1 MVMNFVTET
10 RKYSPQTDSEKLD
23 IEKWNKRL
31 TLYPGFQLRCME
43 LNAPRNVAVDFRRDH
58 PFLEFGCLLSG
69 KLTGFARTDNGQNR
83 YVEGHPGQTWCSFHN
98 KSRGTIEYLAGQTVR
113 VVLFH
118 LHGPLLENLSLP
130 RKGHALNTS
139 GRLTPAVNKIVQ
151 QIIQINDHT
160 DTCNQLLLT
169 SKAYELLFHLSSYEN
184 EDTDP
189 DHSAECRQKVK
200 KAQDILN
207 HNLASPPCLSDLARK
222 TGLCKTNLATQFK
235 KQSGTTVFGYLR
247 QQRLARAKELITLH
261 NLSASEAAWEVGYSS
276 LSSFHRAFCARYGA
290 TPGSFAPKP

>member
-1 MVMNFVTET
+1 MDFVTET
-10 RKYSPQTDSEKLD
+10 QKYPPQID

-43 LNAPRNVAVDFRRDH
+43 LNATRNVVADFRRDY

-69 KLTGFARTDNGQNR
+69 KLTGSARTDNGQNR
-83 YVEGHPGQTWCSFHN
+83 YVEGHPGQTWCSFCN
-98 KSRGTIEYLAGQTVR
+98 KSRGTIEYLAGQTVQ

-118 LHGPLLENLSLP
+118 IHGPLLENLSLP
-130 RKGHALNTS
+130 RKGHSLNTS
-139 GRLTPAVNKIVQ
+139 GHLTPAVNKIVQ

-169 SKAYELLFHLSSYEN
+169 SKAYELLFHLSSYE
-184 EDTDP
+184 DTDP
-189 DHSAECRQKVK
+189 DYSTENRQKVK

-207 HNLASPPCLSDLARK
+207 HNLASPPCLSELARK
-222 TGLCKTNLATQFK
+222 TGLCKTNLAREFK

-276 LSSFHRAFCARYGA
+276 LSSFHRAFCAHYGA
-290 TPGSFAPKP
+290 TPGSFTPKS